1 MNQVRH
7 WIGFEENMDRLG
19 DRDQPVGVCILD
31 SGVEAH
37 PDFGKRI
44 VLFRDFVEERQGL
57 YDDYGHGTHIAGIS
71 SGSGL
76 RSKGRYRGI
85 AAHSNLIIGKVLN
98 HQGDG
103 RIEDFIAAI
112 YWCMQMQ
119 EKFHI
124 RILNISVGLIKSV
137 AKDWQTDL
145 LGAVEAAWDK
155 GIVTVC
161 AAGNNGPGRGSITIP
176 GTQPKVITVGSADYR
191 QGTFSP
197 SDYSGRGPTADCV
210 KKPEIYAP
218 GSNITSCSKQ
228 GWYVKKTGTSMSVPV
243 VTGAIALL
251 LQQEPYLSPVDVKLR
266 LYERAKRGHMD
277 GGGNWGTIYL
287 PTLLDT
293 KQ

>member
-1 MNQVRH
+1 
-7 WIGFEENMDRLG
+7 MDRA
-19 DRDQPVGVCILD
+19 RGV
-31 SGVEAH
+31 S
-37 PDFGKRI
+37 P
-44 VLFRDFVEERQGL
+44 
-57 YDDYGHGTHIAGIS
+57 
-71 SGSGL
+71 
-76 RSKGRYRGI
+76 YR
-85 AAHSNLIIGKVLN
+85 
-98 HQGDG
+98 
-103 RIEDFIAAI
+103 
-112 YWCMQMQ
+112 
-119 EKFHI
+119 
-124 RILNISVGLIKSV
+124 
-137 AKDWQTDL
+137 
-145 LGAVEAAWDK
+145 
-155 GIVTVC
+155 
-161 AAGNNGPGRGSITIP
+161 

>member
-1 MNQVRH
+1 
-7 WIGFEENMDRLG
+7 MDRLG

-124 RILNISVGLIKSV
+124 RILNISVGQRDCHGMRGRQQWTGQGECHHTGHPAQGHNGRQCRLPAGYFFSKRLQR
-137 AKDWQTDL
+137 ARTDSGL
-145 LGAVEAAWDK
+145 
-155 GIVTVC
+155 
-161 AAGNNGPGRGSITIP
+161 
-176 GTQPKVITVGSADYR
+176 R
-191 QGTFSP
+191 Q
-197 SDYSGRGPTADCV
+197 
-210 KKPEIYAP
+210 
-218 GSNITSCSKQ
+218 
-228 GWYVKKTGTSMSVPV
+228 KTGNLC
-243 VTGAIALL
+243 TG
-251 LQQEPYLSPVDVKLR
+251 K
-266 LYERAKRGHMD
+266 
-277 GGGNWGTIYL
+277 
-287 PTLLDT
+287 
-293 KQ
+293 